1 MNLIE
6 KHIDDSGYGQEQ
18 LAHDLLLS
26 RSTLYRKIKAISGMS
41 PLDFIRNVKMKKA
54 CTMLGQHKQS
64 ISEIAYSLGFTNPK
78 YFTKC
83 FKDEMGQTPSEYL
96 KQN

>member
-1 MNLIE
+1 
-6 KHIDDSGYGQEQ
+6 
-18 LAHDLLLS
+18 
-26 RSTLYRKIKAISGMS
+26 
-41 PLDFIRNVKMKKA
+41 
-54 CTMLGQHKQS
+54 MLGQHKLS